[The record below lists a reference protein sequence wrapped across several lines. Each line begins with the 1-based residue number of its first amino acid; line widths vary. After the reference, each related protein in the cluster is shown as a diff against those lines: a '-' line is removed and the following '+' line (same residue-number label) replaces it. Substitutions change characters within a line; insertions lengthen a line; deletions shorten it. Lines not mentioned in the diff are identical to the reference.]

1 MNRQIRIVLGVCLFV
16 FGLTHLSAQFTI
28 NSHNTGWV
36 LVNGSHG
43 TKVTGLL
50 VIQMQI
56 NGDNNYNNWSIV
68 TRVKSPIRNGE
79 NKEFPVDKLGFK
91 FNSYTTNF
99 PNIPIPTTNQLGII
113 HDKIKASFTPVYL
126 IKNSPYSIQTPEG
139 SYRSIRLVY
148 DVEIEGGNYLN
159 ALKSWSNYN
168 INLDIT
174 LLTENGTVLST
185 NTVPLEMQISPNGNY
200 EPVAD
205 FTIALSSGATSADLV
220 FRSIGDYVNGVQKD
234 YPNALQVKSEVPY
247 EVQISS
253 LSPHLISNNN
263 TVLDVNLLQVQLQ
276 NTATNQ
282 WSSQV
287 SLSSVNQTLWQKTTS
302 NNSDTFNIR
311 YSSNPPEEKI
321 MNTPT
326 GVYTTTLLYTIS
338 PL

>member
-1 MNRQIRIVLGVCLFV
+1 M
-16 FGLTHLSAQFTI
+16 
-28 NSHNTGWV
+28 
-36 LVNGSHG
+36 
-43 TKVTGLL
+43 
-50 VIQMQI
+50 
-56 NGDNNYNNWSIV
+56 
-68 TRVKSPIRNGE
+68 
-79 NKEFPVDKLGFK
+79 
-91 FNSYTTNF
+91 
-99 PNIPIPTTNQLGII
+99 
-113 HDKIKASFTPVYL
+113 
-126 IKNSPYSIQTPEG
+126 
-139 SYRSIRLVY
+139 
-148 DVEIEGGNYLN
+148 
-159 ALKSWSNYN
+159 
-168 INLDIT
+168 
-174 LLTENGTVLST
+174 
-185 NTVPLEMQISPNGNY
+185 
-200 EPVAD
+200 AD

-220 FRSIGDYVNGVQKD
+220 FRSISDYVNGVQKD

-247 EVQISS
+247 EIQISS

-263 TVLDVNLLQVQLQ
+263 TVLDVNFLQVQLQ